1 VAPWKSLTA
10 RYNRHI
16 IGAESDCMPPPLNAK
31 RMPKSVLFVCSNNRF
46 RSVAAEYLFR
56 KMLQERDE
64 RLAQDIEVSS
74 AGIVTEKVLQLAKEG
89 GWPPP
94 RPYSG
99 EAPAKIVL
107 NAMLQRG
114 IDVSGHRS
122 RELNR
127 DTVERAALVITIDEY
142 QKEGILSLYPS
153 ARGKV
158 FTLSEFVGKCSYPDA
173 EGPVMQ
179 FPPEHVDTFIS
190 QIEECL
196 TQGMNKFLH
205 YLQKVE

>member
-1 VAPWKSLTA
+1 MSHLSEKQQPFL
-10 RYNRHI
+10 
-16 IGAESDCMPPPLNAK
+16 PPPLNTK

-46 RSVAAEYLFR
+46 RSVVAEYLFQ
-56 KMLQERDE
+56 KMLQEKDE
-64 RLAQDIEVSS
+64 SLAQDIEVSS
-74 AGIVTEKVLQLAKEG
+74 AGIVTEKVLQLSNES

-94 RPYSG
+94 RPFLG
-99 EAPAKIVL
+99 KAPAEMVMT
-107 NAMLQRG
+107 AMLQRG

-127 DTVERAALVITIDEY
+127 DTMDRVTLVIAIGEY
-142 QKEGILSLYPS
+142 QREGILSLYPS

-173 EGPVMQ
+173 EGPVKR
-179 FPPEHVDTFIS
+179 FPPGYVDTLIS

-205 YLQKVE
+205 YLWQGEAQA